1 MSSQPSLPP
10 ALPPALS
17 PSTAAASSAPPA
29 QLKRVLRPLHLW
41 GIAVG
46 LVISG
51 DYFGWNLGLGQAG
64 PLGLLI
70 AVLLVTV
77 MYVCFIFSY
86 TELSTAIPHSGGP
99 YAYARAALGP
109 AAGLVA
115 GVATLIEFVF
125 APPAIALSIGSYVQ
139 FRVPW
144 MPVKAVAT
152 LTFLAF
158 AALNCWGV
166 ELAARFELFVT
177 ALAVFELG
185 LFFAITGPH
194 VETARIFAAPYL
206 PFGTRGI
213 FLALPFAIWF
223 YLALE
228 GVAMSAEEV
237 VDPKRDIPKG
247 YTAGLVTL
255 VVLALGTLV
264 CTTGVTPWRDL
275 LQDDSPLPRAL
286 SRVLSPGH
294 PLTHM
299 MVYIGLFGL
308 LASFHGIMM
317 GYSRQ
322 VFALARAGYL
332 PPFMARL
339 HPTRRTPIWAV
350 ILPGLVGL
358 AVVWV
363 GDTNQAIT
371 LAAVGATLL
380 YVVSMISLFVLR
392 HRAPDLDR
400 PFRAPFYPVF
410 PVVALA
416 LAIVC
421 LGAVLWSAPHLA
433 AVCAGLFA
441 LAALYYRTVAHR
453 RVASHAEHLAS
464 PPVAEPPHHA

>member
-1 MSSQPSLPP
+1 MSSPLSSPPSLPSSASDP
-10 ALPPALS
+10 
-17 PSTAAASSAPPA
+17 AAASSGP
-29 QLKRVLRPLHLW
+29 LKRVLRPIHLW

-64 PLGLLI
+64 PVGLLI

-109 AAGLVA
+109 VAGLIA

-166 ELAARFELFVT
+166 ELAAQFELFVT

-194 VETARIFAAPYL
+194 VETARIFAQPFLPY
-206 PFGTRGI
+206 GARGI

-237 VDPKRDIPKG
+237 IHPKTDIPKG
-247 YTAGLVTL
+247 YTAGLLTL
-255 VVLALGTLV
+255 VVLALGTLL
-264 CTTGVTPWRDL
+264 CTTGVTPWKEL

-286 SRVLSPGH
+286 SHVLSPGH

-339 HPTRRTPIWAV
+339 HPRRRTPIWAV

-371 LAAVGATLL
+371 LAALGATLL

-392 HRAPDLDR
+392 RRAPGLER
-400 PFRAPFYPVF
+400 PYRAPLYPIF
-410 PVVALA
+410 PIVAL
-416 LAIVC
+416 LLSLVC

-433 AVCAGLFA
+433 AVCLGLFA
-441 LAALYYRTVAHR
+441 LAALYYRAVAHR
-453 RVASHAEHLAS
+453 RVTQQTENLTAHAR
-464 PPVAEPPHHA
+464 EPEAPHA

>member
-1 MSSQPSLPP
+1 MTATPSP
-10 ALPPALS
+10 AS
-17 PSTAAASSAPPA
+17 PSA
-29 QLKRVLRPLHLW
+29 LRRVLRPIHLW

-64 PLGLLI
+64 PVGMLA

-99 YAYARAALGP
+99 YAYARHALGP
-109 AAGLVA
+109 AAGLCA

-144 MPVKAVAT
+144 IPVKAVAAAAFV
-152 LTFLAF
+152 LF

-185 LFFAITGPH
+185 VFFAITGPH
-194 VETARIFAAPYL
+194 VQVDRILAPPLL
-206 PFGTRGI
+206 PFGAGGV

-247 YTAGLVTL
+247 YTAGLLTL
-255 VVLALGTLV
+255 VALALGTLI

-275 LQDDSPLPRAL
+275 LQDDSPLPRAMA
-286 SRVLSPGH
+286 RVLPSGH
-294 PLTHM
+294 FLTHM

-322 VFALARAGYL
+322 VYALARAGYL
-332 PPFMARL
+332 PPFLARL
-339 HPTRRTPIWAV
+339 HPTRRTPVWAV
-350 ILPGLVGL
+350 LVPVVIGLG
-358 AVVWV
+358 VVAF
-363 GDTNQAIT
+363 GDTNKAIT
-371 LAAVGATLL
+371 LAALGATLL
-380 YVVSMISLFVLR
+380 YVISMVSLLVLR
-392 HRAPDLDR
+392 RRAPDLER
-400 PFRAPFYPVF
+400 PYRAPLYPIF
-410 PVVALA
+410 PLVALA
-416 LAIVC
+416 LSIVC
-421 LGAVLWSAPHLA
+421 LVAVVWSAPSLA
-433 AVCAGLFA
+433 LVCLA
-441 LAALYYRTVAHR
+441 LYAAAALYYRLVAQQ
-453 RVASHAEHLAS
+453 RVLATTDH
-464 PPVAEPPHHA
+464 V

>member
-1 MSSQPSLPP
+1 MPMTRPP
-10 ALPPALS
+10 NPDAP
-17 PSTAAASSAPPA
+17 TAAASAPPNA
-29 QLKRVLRPLHLW
+29 NAPEAGGHLKRVLRPIHLW

-64 PLGLLI
+64 PVGLLI
-70 AVLLVTV
+70 AVALVTL

-99 YAYARAALGP
+99 YAYARRALGP
-109 AAGLVA
+109 VAGLIA

-144 MPVKAVAT
+144 MPVKAVAA

-185 LFFAITGPH
+185 VFFAITGPH
-194 VETARIFAAPYL
+194 VETARIFAAPLL
-206 PFGTRGI
+206 PYGTRGI

-237 VDPKRDIPKG
+237 IDPKRDIPKG
-247 YTAGLVTL
+247 YTAGLLTL

-275 LQDDSPLPRAL
+275 LQDDSPLPRAMA
-286 SRVLSPGH
+286 RVLSPGH

-299 MVYIGLFGL
+299 MIYIGLFGL

-332 PPFMARL
+332 PPIFARL

-350 ILPGLVGL
+350 IGPAIFGLL
-358 AVVWV
+358 VVLF

-371 LAAVGATLL
+371 LAAVGATIL

-392 HRAPDLDR
+392 RRAPDLER
-400 PFRAPFYPVF
+400 PYRAPFYPLF
-410 PVVALA
+410 PALA
-416 LAIVC
+416 LALATVC
-421 LGAVLWSAPHLA
+421 LVAVVWSAPQLGA
-433 AVCAGLFA
+433 ACLGLFL
-441 LAALYYRTVAHR
+441 LAGLYYRAVAKK
-453 RVASHAEHLAS
+453 RVESGAESQAH
-464 PPVAEPPHHA
+464 V